1 MKTKVILITVC
12 LLLGMAVSTVS
23 GQTNDTRSVQYT
35 DVLAYYTPVYCGDE
49 MVDYITGDARFHIID
64 HYKDGVWQWEI
75 AQVKG
80 EVTGYFGEVF
90 KMQEV
95 DKYWIPEFGIL
106 IWHYNLIG
114 NWGHHYI
121 GFLTYSYITGEMT
134 VGRTV
139 CH

>member
-1 MKTKVILITVC
+1 MKTKTFLISLYLILGVT
-12 LLLGMAVSTVS
+12 LTSAY
-23 GQTNDTRSVQYT
+23 GQGKDTKSVQYKA
-35 DVLAYYTPVYCGDE
+35 VLDYYTPVYCGDQ
-49 MVDYITGDARFHIID
+49 MVDYITGQATFHIID

-80 EVTGYFGEVF
+80 EVTGYYGEVF
-90 KMQEV
+90 KMKEI

-106 IWHYNLIG
+106 TWHYNLIG

-134 VGRTV
+134 VGKTV